1 MSSIGIKIEGLD
13 AILTNI
19 DKSNAQ
25 LANGIDRIVQGAGIR
40 CQALAKQACPVD
52 TGRLRNSILY
62 HNIGKNYCT
71 VDTNVNYAVFVEMG
85 TRRMSS
91 RPFLYPAYIKA
102 KQEMMDKL
110 RAV

>member
-1 MSSIGIKIEGLD
+1 MSSIRVQIEGLN
-13 AILTNI
+13 AVMTNI

-25 LANGIDRIVQGAGIR
+25 LASGIDRIVQGAGIR

-62 HNIGKNYCT
+62 HKIGKNICT
-71 VDTNVNYAVFVEMG
+71 VDTNVVYAVFVEMG
-85 TRRMSS
+85 TRHMSS

-102 KQEMMDKL
+102 KQEMMEKL
-110 RAV
+110 KTL